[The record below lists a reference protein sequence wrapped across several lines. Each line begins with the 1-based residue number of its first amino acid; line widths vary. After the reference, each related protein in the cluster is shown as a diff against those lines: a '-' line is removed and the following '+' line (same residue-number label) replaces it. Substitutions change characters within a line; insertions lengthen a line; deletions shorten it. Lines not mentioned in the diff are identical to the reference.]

1 MKTNRLILLGT
12 VVSFFAIVSCQR
24 NYKEELL
31 APETTVNPA
40 LNPTVNQQFVQRR
53 ANPTTASNSEA
64 YTIELIGP
72 NQVNENWEWVWSIKN
87 NNPGNG
93 QNGTVQD
100 LSHWGMSLGSC
111 LDWTSVLS
119 AAYSNDGTNWISFTP
134 AFQVDPSSCLNVPV
148 LKFDF
153 GTQGSKTSYFRLIL
167 NSWYPVGGAVGYYK
181 SGRKSGCIPFY
192 FNGIGCSEDTE

>member
-12 VVSFFAIVSCQR
+12 VVSFCAIVSCQR

-31 APETTVNPA
+31 APETTVNPTA
-40 LNPTVNQQFVQRR
+40 NQQLVQRPV
-53 ANPTTASNSEA
+53 NPTTASNSEA
-64 YTIELIGP
+64 YTITLIGP

-119 AAYSNDGTNWISFTP
+119 ADYSNDGTHWISFTP
-134 AFQVDPSSCLNVPV
+134 TFQVDPTSCLNEPV

-153 GTQGSKTSYFRLIL
+153 GTLGSKTSYFRLIL
-167 NSWYPVGGAVGYYK
+167 NNWYPVGGAVGYYK

-192 FNGIGCSEDTE
+192 FNGIACSEDTE